1 MNQALA
7 CGKSLA
13 GTQFDAIYASPLKRA
28 YSTSRAVYDAQPEPK
43 PTFTVS
49 SLIREQYFGIAEGHS
64 WQMQQRP
71 GLSLEDHFAQGIYP
85 VLYGDDD
92 KFPEGESINDL
103 AVRARQA
110 IDELVIPHIWEAART
125 GKKGVHIAL
134 VSHGLCISHL
144 ISQLL
149 QKNDGGAPKGDYRG
163 LLNTA
168 WSRVAVDVPVSCA
181 RKFPDTH

>member
-7 CGKSLA
+7 CGKSLSA
-13 GTQFDAIYASPLKRA
+13 THFTAIYASPLKRA

-49 SLIREQYFGIAEGHS
+49 PLIREQHFGVAEGHS
-64 WQMQQRP
+64 WQYHQEK
-71 GLSLEDHFAQGIYP
+71 GLSLEEHFAKGIYP
-85 VLYGDDD
+85 VLYGDDE
-92 KFPEGESINDL
+92 KFPEAESSNDV
-103 AVRARQA
+103 AARAKQA
-110 IDELVIPHIWEAART
+110 IEELVIPHVWLAARE

-149 QKNDGGAPKGDYRG
+149 EKNDGGAPKGDYRG
-163 LLNTA
+163 LMNTA
-168 WSRVAVDVPVSCA
+168 WSRMTVDVAVSTA
-181 RKFPDTH
+181 HSSLQAF

>member
-13 GTQFDAIYASPLKRA
+13 STHFAAIFASPLKRA
-28 YSTSRAVYDAQPEPK
+28 YSTSRAVFNAQPEPK
-43 PTFTVS
+43 PSFTVS
-49 SLIREQYFGIAEGHS
+49 PLIREQHFGVAEGHS
-64 WQMQQRP
+64 WQMHQEQD
-71 GLSLEDHFAQGIYP
+71 LSLEEHFAKGIYP
-85 VLYGDDD
+85 VLFGEDE
-92 KFPEGESINDL
+92 KFPEGESSND
-103 AVRARQA
+103 VSNRARQA
-110 IDELVIPHIWEAART
+110 INELVMPQVWEAART

-163 LLNTA
+163 LMNTA
-168 WSRVAVDVPVSCA
+168 WSRVTVDVPVS
-181 RKFPDTH
+181 DTSRILDMY